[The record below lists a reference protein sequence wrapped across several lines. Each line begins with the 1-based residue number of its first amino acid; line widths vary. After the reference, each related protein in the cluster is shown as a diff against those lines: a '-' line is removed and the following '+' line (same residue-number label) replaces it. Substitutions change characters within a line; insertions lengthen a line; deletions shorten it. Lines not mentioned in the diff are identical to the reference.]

1 MTPSTDASPFF
12 TSPTIIFID
21 FFFIFY
27 IWEQLPF
34 HSWLGEIFAY
44 LPLVT
49 IMCIYLGFYVEIVF

>member
-1 MTPSTDASPFF
+1 MPRPFLPLPLSF
-12 TSPTIIFID
+12 LLIFFIIFC
-21 FFFIFY
+21 